1 MADIDRRKRFVINV
15 AYWLAVIGTIV
26 FFARYVLGLIWPF
39 FLAFIFS
46 WMLTPAVRWL
56 TVRCHIKHAISS
68 IICLVLFFGVVG
80 GLFLALILNLVSWVQ
95 SFVNW
100 LPGFYAAN
108 IDPLLRDLTARVEQL
123 TADLDPDITEVIRTS
138 LRSITS
144 SLGSFVSNFSLKAVG
159 VVSGW
164 ITQLPGRLLS
174 TLICIIAT
182 VFLTMDFHRVTA
194 FLLRQ
199 LPARTRHVVVE
210 AKESFLRVVVKYGKS
225 YGIIMTIT
233 FVEISIGL
241 LILRQDKA
249 ILLALLIAIFDIF
262 PIVGAGFILIPW
274 GIVQLLTGAIAKG
287 LGLFAMYIIITVI
300 RQFMEPRIVGHQ
312 MGMHPLVTL
321 IAMLVGTKLFGP
333 IGLLGLPIACAI
345 IKSLDDTG
353 VIHVIRKEDDPEM
366 PAPPKPEAAEE
377 KI

>member
-1 MADIDRRKRFVINV
+1 MSDIQRRKRFIINV
-15 AYWLAVIGTIV
+15 AYWLAVIGTV
-26 FFARYVLGLIWPF
+26 LFCVRYLLGLIWPF
-39 FLAFIFS
+39 FLAFVFS

-56 TVRCHIKHAISS
+56 TVRCHIRHGIAAIL
-68 IICLVLFFGVVG
+68 CLLVFFGVAG
-80 GLFLALILNLVSWVQ
+80 GLLLLLIVNVISWAQTFLE
-95 SFVNW
+95 W

-108 IDPLLRDLTARVEQL
+108 IDPLLRSFTAWIEQV
-123 TADLDPDITEVIRTS
+123 TADLDPGITEVIRNS

-144 SLGSFVSNFSLKAVG
+144 SLGSFVSDFSLKAVG

-182 VFLTMDFHRVTA
+182 VFMTMDFHRVTA
-194 FLLRQ
+194 FILRQ
-199 LPARTRHVVVE
+199 LPDRTRHVVVK
-210 AKESFLRVVVKYGKS
+210 AKESFLAVVFKYGKS

-233 FVEISIGL
+233 FIALSIGL
-241 LILRQDKA
+241 IILKQEKA
-249 ILLALLIAIFDIF
+249 LLLALLIAIFDIF

-274 GIVQLLTGAIAKG
+274 GIVQLLTGSIAKG

-353 VIHVIRKEDDPEM
+353 VIRVIRKEDDPDLSVAVPGE
-366 PAPPKPEAAEE
+366 PEE
-377 KI
+377 KN